1 MSKLRN
7 TFVKKIVYFPGYSP
21 MMNGK
26 DKIEFVSLFV
36 PCIVCG
42 FYARDDT
49 GNGSFFFCFLWS
61 VPVKSIT
68 VHSWAY
74 VQPRH
79 ELLYQAWP
87 EFHSRR
93 EKLSEFH
100 VTLYKQCQMIVRLTK
115 LCETPFQYMYIF
127 VFFSSLKYFQSIHC
141 TPLVCVHENIIFK

>member
-49 GNGSFFFCFLWS
+49 GNGSFLLLLF
-61 VPVKSIT
+61 VK
-68 VHSWAY
+68 
-74 VQPRH
+74 
-79 ELLYQAWP
+79 
-87 EFHSRR
+87 
-93 EKLSEFH
+93 
-100 VTLYKQCQMIVRLTK
+100 C
-115 LCETPFQYMYIF
+115 
-127 VFFSSLKYFQSIHC
+127 SSKIDHC
-141 TPLVCVHENIIFK
+141 TQLSLCPA

>member
-1 MSKLRN
+1 MAKTKLN
-7 TFVKKIVYFPGYSP
+7 LSHCLCHVLCVDFMPVMTLEMG
-21 MMNGK
+21 
-26 DKIEFVSLFV
+26 
-36 PCIVCG
+36 
-42 FYARDDT
+42 A
-49 GNGSFFFCFLWS
+49 FFFCFLWS

-115 LCETPFQYMYIF
+115 LCETPFQYLYIF
-127 VFFSSLKYFQSIHC
+127 YFLFLSEIFPKHTLYSLGLCSWEHHFQ
-141 TPLVCVHENIIFK
+141 IIY